1 MRTLRSTINR
11 YILLLAFISVTV
23 MLSIIVFIQLK
34 AEQNLAYERSMA
46 TFQQIEQI
54 LDENRVELDE
64 IQEEYARTCLNNA
77 ETIAR
82 IIEGEPELI
91 YDVEELKELAGIV
104 GVDEIHFF
112 DTTGRIFAG
121 THPKYFDFTFDSGE
135 QMMFFKPMLKDKS
148 LRLVQDITANTAEAK
163 PMQYSAIWN
172 RKGDIIVQVGMEPTK
187 VMKVRAKNE
196 LSYIF
201 SLFSVNP
208 EVIYCAVDAESGE
221 IVGATVLE
229 NVGETLGKVGLTKE
243 DLGSHPEG
251 FFAEVDGVDSFCVF
265 KRVDENYIGRI
276 VSASELYRR
285 VPMTV
290 FQLTACLAV
299 IVLILLLAIAASM
312 NKLVVEKLRI
322 INGKLHSIAMGN
334 RDEEIDVQDTFELS
348 ELSNYLNSM
357 IRSFLSNNKKMSYVL
372 SKTNIRIGV
381 YEYNHHMKRVYFTE
395 YLPELLGV
403 DSRGME
409 RLASDYGAFIAFL
422 EKLRETPL
430 SGEPGVYR
438 QRSGRYVKI
447 EESRGQDEV
456 FGVVIDM
463 TDEIQRRRRIE
474 LERDMDPLT
483 GLYNRRG
490 MDLRLETLFQEP
502 EKLGHS
508 AFVVIDADGLKA
520 VNDTFGHEKGDI
532 YLKKT
537 SELLQSYL
545 PETSVA
551 ARQGGDEFLLF
562 LYRYG
567 DEVGLVRALKAL
579 EEARDRASAELDDT
593 LRVPIRFSMGYCLTR
608 EWTAYQD
615 AIKEADRRMYA
626 NKRERKAAPVL
637 KESPLQSTDR
647 A

>member
-11 YILLLAFISVTV
+11 YILLLAFVSVTV
-23 MLSIIVFIQLK
+23 MLSIIVLIQLK
-34 AEQNLAYERSMA
+34 TEQNLAYERSTA

-54 LDENRVELDE
+54 LDENRLELDE
-64 IQEEYARTCLNNA
+64 IQGEYAQTCLNNA

-112 DTTGRIFAG
+112 DAAGRIFAG
-121 THPKYFDFTFDSGE
+121 THPKYFDLTFDSGE

-148 LRLVQDITANTAEAK
+148 LRLVQDITANTAEGK
-163 PMQYSAIWN
+163 PMQYSAIWS
-172 RKGDIIVQVGMEPTK
+172 RKGDVIVQVGMEPTK

-201 SLFSVNP
+201 SLFTVNP

-221 IVGATVLE
+221 IVGATVTE
-229 NVGETLGKVGLTKE
+229 NVGETLDKVGLTKE
-243 DLGSHPEG
+243 DLASHPKG
-251 FFAEVDGVDSFCVF
+251 FFAEVDGVYSFCVF

-299 IVLILLLAIAASM
+299 IVLILLSAIAASM

-334 RDEEIDVQDTFELS
+334 RDEEIDVQDTFEFS

-403 DSRGME
+403 DVKGME
-409 RLASDYGAFIAFL
+409 RLASDYGTFNAFL

-430 SGEPGVYR
+430 PGEPGVYR
-438 QRSGRYVKI
+438 QQSGRYVKL

-456 FGVVIDM
+456 FGVVIDV
-463 TDEIQRRRRIE
+463 TDDIRRMRRIE

-490 MDLRLETLFQEP
+490 MDIRLERLFQEP

-508 AFVVIDADGLKA
+508 AFVMIDADGLKA

-532 YLKKT
+532 YLKRT
-537 SELLQSYL
+537 SELLRSYL
-545 PETSVA
+545 PETGVA
-551 ARQGGDEFLLF
+551 SRQGGDEFLLF
-562 LYRYG
+562 LYQYG

-579 EEARDRASAELDDT
+579 EEARDRASAELDGT

-608 EWTAYQD
+608 EQAGYQD

-626 NKRERKAAPVL
+626 NKRERKSASVPG
-637 KESPLQSTDR
+637 ESALRSTDR